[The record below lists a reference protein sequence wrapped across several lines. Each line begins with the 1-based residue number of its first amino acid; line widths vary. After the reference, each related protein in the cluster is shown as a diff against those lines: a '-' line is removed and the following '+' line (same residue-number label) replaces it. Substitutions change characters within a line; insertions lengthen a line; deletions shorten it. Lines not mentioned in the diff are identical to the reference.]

1 MQIKVIKESENAF
14 FKRKDLDLEIVHVGE
29 PTPKTDDISAQL
41 AAKYGVDKSQVVI
54 EYVLTKKGSNESL
67 SKAKILKDRPVK
79 IEQPKPDAT
88 QTQPEQPV
96 QPAA

>member
-1 MQIKVIKESENAF
+1 MQIKVVRESENAF
-14 FKRKDLDLEIVHVGE
+14 FKRKDLDLEIAHAGE
-29 PTPKTDDISAQL
+29 PTPRTDDIAAQI

-79 IEQPKPDAT
+79 VEQPTPAST
-88 QTQPEQPV
+88 AAAQPV